1 MNDSMNIEFVLW
13 RSYSN
18 IANEECS
25 MEKIWLKSYF
35 KSVPADITMDK
46 IALPEALTRT
56 AKRFPDQ
63 PALLF
68 QGTKI
73 TFQQLDDMVSRFA
86 SGLRALGVS
95 PGDTV
100 AMLLPNIV
108 QTVVAIYG
116 ALRAGAVVALNNP
129 LYTDRELE
137 HQYNDSGST
146 FLVSL
151 DVLVPRMINLRAKT
165 GITKIICCHIRDF
178 LPFPLKQL
186 FPFVRK
192 GMHLKTPAAKDVY
205 EFMDLLK
212 KYPPMKDPHKAQ
224 WDDTAFL
231 LYTGGTTGVSKG
243 VQLTQGNLS
252 SNVQQIRAW
261 FEDFQDGKEIV
272 VGCLPFFHSFG
283 MTTAMNMGIFY
294 GYGDVLVPKP
304 EPKSILEAISKYK
317 ATYLPAVP
325 TLYNGMINFP
335 ELKKYDIS
343 SLKGCF
349 SGGAPLPMDTIR
361 SFEALTGAQ
370 ICEGYGLTETAPV
383 ATINPFGGKTKLG
396 TIGLPIPNTDAKLVD
411 VDDYTK
417 EITTIGEPGELCIKG
432 PQVMKGYINR
442 PEETAITL
450 REGWLLTGDIAVM
463 DEEGYF
469 SIVDRKK
476 DMIISGGFNIYP
488 RDVDEVLFAHPKVM
502 EACAIGVPDAYSGE
516 RIKAY
521 VVLKEGESATPIEII
536 DYCKENLV
544 KYKVPKY
551 VEFVKE
557 LPKSAVGKILRKEL
571 RRMDQEKA
579 ASPEGDK

>member
-1 MNDSMNIEFVLW
+1 
-13 RSYSN
+13 
-18 IANEECS
+18 
-25 MEKIWLKSYF
+25 MEKIWLKSYS
-35 KSVPADITMDK
+35 KSVPAEIEFDK
-46 IALPEALTRT
+46 ITLPDALTRT
-56 AKRFPDQ
+56 AKRFPDN

-68 QGTKI
+68 QGTTVSFKK
-73 TFQQLDDMVSRFA
+73 LDDMVSRFA
-86 SGLRALGVS
+86 AGLTALGVK
-95 PGDTV
+95 PGDKV
-100 AMLLPNIV
+100 ALLLPNLV
-108 QTVVAIYG
+108 QTVVVIYG
-116 ALRAGAVVALNNP
+116 SLRAGAIVVLNNP

-151 DVLVPRMINLRAKT
+151 DVLVPRMINLRGKT
-165 GITKIICCHIRDF
+165 GIKKIISCHIRDF

-186 FPFVRK
+186 FPFVKK
-192 GMHLKTPAAKDVY
+192 GMHLKTPASPDVY
-205 EFMDLLK
+205 EFMDLIRT
-212 KYPPMKDPHKAQ
+212 YPPTASPHEAA

-243 VQLTQGNLS
+243 VQLTHGNLS
-252 SNVQQIRAW
+252 SNVQQCRSW
-261 FEDFQDGKEIV
+261 FREFEDGKETV

-294 GYGDVLVPKP
+294 GYGDVLIPKP
-304 EPKSILEAISKYK
+304 EPKSILEAISRYK

-335 ELKKYDIS
+335 ELKKYDIG

-361 SFEALTGAQ
+361 SFEALTGSQ
-370 ICEGYGLTETAPV
+370 ICEGYGLTETSPV
-383 ATINPFGGKTKLG
+383 VTINPYGGTTKLG

-411 VDDYTK
+411 VDDYNR
-417 EITTIGEPGELCIKG
+417 EITVPGEAGELCMKG
-432 PQVMKGYINR
+432 PQIMKGYINR
-442 PEETAITL
+442 PEENEIAL
-450 REGWLLTGDIAVM
+450 RDGWLLTGDIAIF
-463 DEEGYF
+463 DEQGYF

-488 RDVDEVLFAHPKVM
+488 RDVDEVLFAHPKVL
-502 EACAIGVPDAYSGE
+502 EGCAIGVPDAYSGE

-521 VVLKEGESATPIEII
+521 IVLKERQTATAEEII
-536 DYCKENLV
+536 DYCKQNLA

-551 VEFVKE
+551 VEFVTE

-571 RRMDQEKA
+571 KRIDQEMGMK
-579 ASPEGDK
+579 EKTG